1 MTKNWLDLALKRN
14 RIDIPMQPSPF
25 RSIGMKGP
33 TMKAVL
39 TSLAV
44 AALLAC
50 TQAAVAQDVAA
61 GKKLFTDNCAPCHGA
76 MGQGGMGKKLA
87 GDAAYWDFPIFQ
99 RTVMTGVDD
108 EGKQMQNMP
117 VFGTTGF
124 MDPKGVTPTDTDLK
138 NIQAYLKTFGPPE

>member
-1 MTKNWLDLALKRN
+1 
-14 RIDIPMQPSPF
+14 
-25 RSIGMKGP
+25 
-33 TMKAVL
+33 MKAVL

-44 AALLAC
+44 AALLTC

-76 MGQGGMGKKLA
+76 NGQGGMGKKLA

-99 RTVMTGVDD
+99 RTVMTGLDD